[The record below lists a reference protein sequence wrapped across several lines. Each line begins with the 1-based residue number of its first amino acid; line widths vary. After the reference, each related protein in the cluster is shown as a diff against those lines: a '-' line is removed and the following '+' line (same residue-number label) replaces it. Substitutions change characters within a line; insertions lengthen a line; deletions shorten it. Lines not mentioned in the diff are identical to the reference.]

1 MAPGDFGASPETAA
15 GGQSE
20 GSYREPLRPYQE
32 FSARAGT
39 VMELDPGFTVQ
50 TIGTGAPTAQE
61 ADIMAQL
68 ANFICASL
76 RVSPATLLGN
86 YKGIS
91 FSAGQLARQ
100 EERQG
105 IEYLQMILTQQLY
118 QPVFAAFLN
127 ARWVKMN
134 AEFSELTPDDLP
146 ALLYPSVMLRRYEI
160 LDKAKTV
167 GPILEAWNAGMMTFP
182 EVRAELGMSGADV
195 QSLIEEWKANRKA
208 LGLSETPAAGGAGGK
223 EPPDRDAPAADDDD
237 EGDDE
242 EDKED

>member
-1 MAPGDFGASPETAA
+1 MHMLARFVC
-15 GGQSE
+15 
-20 GSYREPLRPYQE
+20 
-32 FSARAGT
+32 SA
-39 VMELDPGFTVQ
+39 
-50 TIGTGAPTAQE
+50 
-61 ADIMAQL
+61 
-68 ANFICASL
+68 L
-76 RVSPATLLGN
+76 RVTPATLLGD

-91 FSAGQLARQ
+91 FSAGQLAHQ
-100 EERQG
+100 QERQG
-105 IEYLQMILTQQLY
+105 IEDLQMILTQQLY

-146 ALLYPSVMLRRYEI
+146 ALLYPSVMLRRYAI

-195 QSLIEEWKANRKA
+195 QSLIEEWKANRKS

-223 EPPDRDAPAADDDD
+223 EPPGAEKDEDEDKDEKD
-237 EGDDE
+237 EGEDDS
-242 EDKED
+242 